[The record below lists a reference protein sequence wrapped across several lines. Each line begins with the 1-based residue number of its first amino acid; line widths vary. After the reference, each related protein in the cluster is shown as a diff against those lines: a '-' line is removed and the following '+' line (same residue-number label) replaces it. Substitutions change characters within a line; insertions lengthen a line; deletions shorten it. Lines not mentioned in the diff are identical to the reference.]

1 MNEKLISFLP
11 DRFPEPESF
20 FVELTGVTYPDPRY
34 RIDRDRSPVLCLEYV
49 VSGRGH
55 VEIAGR
61 SFSPKAGDVY
71 LLPAGLRHR
80 YRADPDEPWEKLWMN
95 VRGSLCPALLSAYRL
110 SETYHVPDCAVRPLF
125 ERFVALCERP
135 PADAWE
141 LSRRCA
147 LLLHEIL
154 ARAAAKARDA
164 EEASAP
170 GPAQRA
176 KELLDRKLCE
186 PVTVGDA
193 AVAAGLS
200 ASQLTRVFRERFGE
214 APYAYLLRRRLET
227 ACLLLRSTA
236 LPIREI
242 ALRLCFSDE
251 RYFAT
256 LFRQKTGLSPSQ
268 YRKEGKFAEPS

>member
-34 RIDRDRSPVLCLEYV
+34 RIDRDHSPVLCLEYV

-55 VEIAGR
+55 VELGGR
-61 SFSPKAGDVY
+61 TFSPKAGDVY
-71 LLPAGLRHR
+71 LMPMGLRHR
-80 YRADPDEPWEKLWMN
+80 YRADPDDPWEKVWMN

-110 SETYHVPDCAVRPLF
+110 SETYHIPDCPVRPLF
-125 ERFVALCERP
+125 ERFVALCESP
-135 PADAWE
+135 PPDAWE

-154 ARAAAKARDA
+154 ARLS
-164 EEASAP
+164 EHASSAGNAGSF
-170 GPAQRA
+170 GPAERA
-176 KELLDRKLCE
+176 KELLDRRLYE
-186 PVTVGDA
+186 PVAIGEA
-193 AVAAGLS
+193 ARAVGLS
-200 ASQLTRVFRERFGE
+200 PSQLTRLFRARFGE

-236 LPIREI
+236 LPVREI
-242 ALRLCFSDE
+242 AFRLCFSDE
-251 RYFAT
+251 HYFSS

-268 YRKEGKFAEPS
+268 YRKSGKFPEPS